1 LLVATIS
8 FTRSDDVEL
17 LLGLAIS
24 VHSFLPLTIIRCD
37 AIAQISIL
45 FKHNGGIVSKSG
57 YFYWLGAIGSSLLIL
72 AGSTPVFAAFP
83 RPARSQNGMVA
94 SAHPLATQAGV
105 EMLQQGGN
113 AVDAAVATTLAI
125 SVVEPFAAGIG
136 GGGFMLARV
145 GNQTTALDFRER
157 APQKASRNM
166 YLDAQ
171 GKVRPNVSLEGHL
184 AAGVPG
190 TIAGLAAAHQKY
202 GKLPWRSVVA
212 PAIKI
217 ARDGFTVSEL
227 YTEQAQSK
235 QKLLASNA
243 AAREIFTRNGR
254 PLQPGDK
261 LVQRDLARTLTAVAR
276 NPQDFYTG
284 TIGRAIDRDMRQNKG
299 LITLADLRAYRPKW
313 RVPLCGKF
321 RQYDVCSMPPPSSG
335 GVHLL
340 QILNTI
346 GTTDLAKMGWHS
358 PDALHLLVES
368 MRIAYADRSKY
379 LGDPDFVKVPVS
391 ALTNPAYATQRR
403 QEIKLDKARP
413 SSTVQPIA
421 PEILK
426 QFDRVVGVPLV
437 STLRSIG
444 TSKKYPDTIA
454 KNKQPLPESNDT
466 SHLTVV
472 DKDRNVVSLTFTVN
486 YRFGAGVVVPGTGI
500 LLNDEMDDFAV
511 APGVPNVFGLVGGDA
526 NAIAPGKT
534 PLSSMT
540 PTIVTENG
548 KFRLAIGSPGGSTI
562 ITTVLQILLNVL
574 EYKTDVGTAVAAGRI
589 HHQWLPDKLTV
600 EPWGFDAATLAELR
614 RRGHSIEQREYWG
627 NANAI
632 QQLPDGRL
640 EGAAD
645 PRGEGVARG
654 F

>member
-1 LLVATIS
+1 MSIFGCLY
-8 FTRSDDVEL
+8 
-17 LLGLAIS
+17 
-24 VHSFLPLTIIRCD
+24 RCG
-37 AIAQISIL
+37 A
-45 FKHNGGIVSKSG
+45 IVS
-57 YFYWLGAIGSSLLIL
+57 SLVIL
-72 AGSTPVFAAFP
+72 AGCAPVFAAFP
-83 RPARSQNGMVA
+83 RPARSQTGMVA

-125 SVVEPFAAGIG
+125 SVVEPFSAGIG
-136 GGGFMLARV
+136 GGGFMLAKV
-145 GNQTTALDFRER
+145 GNETTALDFRER
-157 APQKASRNM
+157 APQQATRKM

-171 GKVRPNVSLEGHL
+171 GKVRPNISLEGHL

-212 PAIKI
+212 PAIKL
-217 ARDGFTVSEL
+217 ARDGFTVSEI
-227 YTEQAQSK
+227 YTEQAKSK
-235 QKLLASNA
+235 QKLLASNPA
-243 AAREIFTRNGR
+243 AKEIFTRNGR
-254 PLQPGDK
+254 PLQPGEK
-261 LVQRDLARTLTAVAR
+261 LVQRDLAQTLTAIAR
-276 NPQDFYTG
+276 NPQNFYTG
-284 TIGRAIDRDMRQNKG
+284 TIARAIDRDMRQNQG
-299 LITLADLRAYRPKW
+299 LITLADLQAYRPKW

-346 GTTDLAKMGWHS
+346 GTTDVAKMGWHS
-358 PDALHLLVES
+358 PDALHLLIES

-379 LGDPDFVKVPVS
+379 LGDPDFVRVPVA
-391 ALTNPAYATQRR
+391 ALTNPAYATFRR
-403 QEIKLDKARP
+403 QEIKPDKARP
-413 SSTVQPIA
+413 SSSVQPVA

-426 QFDRVVGVPLV
+426 QFDRAAVGVPLV
-437 STLRSIG
+437 GTPRRS
-444 TSKKYPDTIA
+444 PDIA
-454 KNKQPLPESNDT
+454 VNNQPLTESNET

-500 LLNDEMDDFAV
+500 LLNDEMDDFAA
-511 APGVPNVFGLVGGDA
+511 APGVANVFGLVGGEA

-548 KFRLAIGSPGGSTI
+548 KFRLAIGAPGGSTI

-574 EYKTDVGTAVAAGRI
+574 EYKMDVGAAVAAGRI
-589 HHQWLPDKLTV
+589 HQQWLPDRVTV
-600 EPWGFDAATLAELR
+600 EPWGFDAATLVELR
-614 RRGHSIEQREYWG
+614 RRGHSIEQSGYWG